1 MFKPNIN
8 YRIGSPGHMYSRILE
23 AKNQDSVDILILG
36 SSHTYRGFDTRI
48 FSKHGYKTFNFGSSS
63 QTPIQTKVLIERYL
77 HRLNP
82 KTVLYEVYPVAFTLD
97 GVESS
102 LDIIAND
109 ENDMHSLNM
118 ALEINNVKTYN
129 TLLYGYIRDFLDLNE
144 SFVEENIK
152 GVDTYVSGGFVERK
166 VSYFRPSLIQNQKIE
181 IYDKQLEAFGSII
194 KTLKKRGVD
203 VILVYAPIPKV
214 SYNSYTNQEYFDSL
228 MTTYSD
234 YINFNETISLND
246 SIHFYDS
253 DHMNQ
258 NGVNVFNEKLI
269 ETLKS
274 NFSDRGL

>member
-1 MFKPNIN
+1 
-8 YRIGSPGHMYSRILE
+8 
-23 AKNQDSVDILILG
+23 
-36 SSHTYRGFDTRI
+36 
-48 FSKHGYKTFNFGSSS
+48 
-63 QTPIQTKVLIERYL
+63 
-77 HRLNP
+77 
-82 KTVLYEVYPVAFTLD
+82 
-97 GVESS
+97 
-102 LDIIAND
+102 
-109 ENDMHSLNM
+109 
-118 ALEINNVKTYN
+118 
-129 TLLYGYIRDFLDLNE
+129 
-144 SFVEENIK
+144 
-152 GVDTYVSGGFVERK
+152 
-166 VSYFRPSLIQNQKIE
+166 
-181 IYDKQLEAFGSII
+181 
-194 KTLKKRGVD
+194 LKKRGVD